1 MKSIGTKVY
10 IALGIL
16 GVLFILIV
24 FLNVSGL
31 GTIGDY
37 NAGLGEVSN
46 DLADVYVEIH
56 ETQGETAVAYQQV
69 LLYVNLAYSQFYA
82 ETGAEQQR
90 LLKDALA
97 AAADNI
103 AKEEELCL
111 QAGEEDLTTAF
122 ENYKT
127 SMNAFLEY
135 VTNMQTTLEAGE
147 YVRVRGQLEMISKVT
162 GPVEETRAAY
172 KEALTA
178 SKEGLNDRVD
188 TAVKRSSVQISGT
201 KIFNYVAVGLYIILA
216 GVTIIIVA
224 STVVKPARSSGKS
237 LRDIISKVDAN
248 QGDLTERVPVTTK
261 DEVGQMAEGI
271 NNFISR
277 LQTIMQDLKAKSSDM
292 GQSAEVI
299 TNQIIE
305 SNESASNVSAATEE
319 MAASMQEISATLG
332 QLSTGSTNILSEIQ
346 SMDESVQNGVR
357 LVEDIKDRA
366 AEMHQSTVQ
375 SKEKTGRTILQIRE
389 TLQTALEESRSVQK
403 INEMTQEIL
412 SITSQTNLL
421 SLNASIEAARA
432 GEAGR
437 GFAVVAGEIRGLADS
452 SAETANNI
460 QVIST
465 LVTDAVEKLARNA
478 EEMLQFVDQEIMKDY
493 DNFVG
498 VVEQYKQDA
507 ESVHEILSG
516 VAENT
521 SDISQTMDGMNTG
534 INDISTA
541 VEENA
546 KGITNVAD
554 SAVTLVEAMAEI
566 QKETENNQ
574 QISQKLNAEVNR
586 FKKV

>member
-1 MKSIGTKVY
+1 M
-10 IALGIL
+10 
-16 GVLFILIV
+16 
-24 FLNVSGL
+24 
-31 GTIGDY
+31 
-37 NAGLGEVSN
+37 
-46 DLADVYVEIH
+46 
-56 ETQGETAVAYQQV
+56 
-69 LLYVNLAYSQFYA
+69 
-82 ETGAEQQR
+82 
-90 LLKDALA
+90 
-97 AAADNI
+97 
-103 AKEEELCL
+103 EE
-111 QAGEEDLTTAF
+111 A
-122 ENYKT
+122 
-127 SMNAFLEY
+127 
-135 VTNMQTTLEAGE
+135 
-147 YVRVRGQLEMISKVT
+147 
-162 GPVEETRAAY
+162 RAAY